1 MAHWHDVA
9 TALESG
15 EHRVIELNE
24 FSVLLVNIDGC
35 YYAVENICPHDGGE
49 LDGGTFSST
58 TGNIPGSSTN
68 ISHGNS
74 TNDTANDTADNPT
87 VTCPRHGACFNL
99 KTGKVLKPPAF
110 EDIDCFAVRI
120 QDGRLQIYDE
130 PTEQNDPDL

>member
-1 MAHWHDVA
+1 MAHWCDIA
-9 TALESG
+9 TGLEPG
-15 EHRVIELNE
+15 EHTVIELNE

-58 TGNIPGSSTN
+58 TDNMNHNTTDKKTN
-68 ISHGNS
+68 SKAN
-74 TNDTANDTADNPT
+74 NTANCAT
-87 VTCPRHGACFNL
+87 VTCPRHGACFSL

-120 QDGRLQIYDE
+120 QDGQLQIYDE
-130 PTEQNDPDL
+130 PTEQENPDLD

>member
-9 TALESG
+9 TALEPG
-15 EHRVIELNE
+15 EHTVIELNE

-58 TGNIPGSSTN
+58 TGNIPGRSTK
-68 ISHGNS
+68 S
-74 TNDTANDTADNPT
+74 TDDNKAHDTANSAT
-87 VTCPRHGACFNL
+87 VTCPRHGACFSL

-110 EDIDCFAVRI
+110 EDIGSFAVRI
-120 QDGRLQIYDE
+120 QDDQLQIYDE
-130 PTEQNDPDL
+130 PTEQDDPDLS